1 MILSDGFEEK
11 KGRIV
16 SNLNLK
22 DFVSNYAS
30 DISSC
35 KELQI
40 LSETGEKPRGE
51 KRTYLN
57 LTDGKP
63 GIFAYGD
70 SCLIVS
76 YGLWDGIKLH
86 DRLSVFDFDSE
97 SGKLTPVFQ
106 CLTNPKFGDPV
117 SAKKCSTLVRSL
129 VKQLSVYLSREDAKD
144 FIVQAI
150 ERVLNKS
157 K

>member
-11 KGRIV
+11 KGKAI

-22 DFVSNYAS
+22 SFISDHVS

-40 LSETGEKPRGE
+40 FSEMEEKPRRE

-86 DRLSVFDFDSE
+86 DRLSVFDFDSK

-106 CLTNPKFGDPV
+106 CLTNPEFGNPV
-117 SAKKCSTLVRSL
+117 STKKCSALVRSL
-129 VKQLSVYLSREDAKD
+129 VKQFSAYLFREDAKD
-144 FIVQAI
+144 YIIQVL
-150 ERVLNKS
+150 ERVTNKS

>member
-1 MILSDGFEEK
+1 MILSDKFDEQK
-11 KGRIV
+11 RKVI
-16 SNLNLK
+16 SSLNLK
-22 DFVSNYAS
+22 SFISDHAS

-40 LSETGEKPRGE
+40 LSEMEEKPRGE
-51 KRTYLN
+51 KRAYLN
-57 LTDGKP
+57 LIDGKP

-70 SCLIVS
+70 SCLIAS
-76 YGLWDGIKLH
+76 YGLWDGMKLH

-106 CLTNPKFGDPV
+106 CLTNPEFGNPV
-117 SAKKCSTLVRSL
+117 SAKRCSALVRSL
-129 VKQLSVYLSREDAKD
+129 VKQLSVYLFREDAKD
-144 FIVQAI
+144 FIIQAI
-150 ERVLNKS
+150 ERILNKL